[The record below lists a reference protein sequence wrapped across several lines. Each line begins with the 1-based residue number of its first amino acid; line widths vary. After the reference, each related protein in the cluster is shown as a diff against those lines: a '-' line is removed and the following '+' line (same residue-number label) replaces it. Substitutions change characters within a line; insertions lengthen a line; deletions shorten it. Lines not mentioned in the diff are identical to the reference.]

1 MTTRRARKHKDL
13 VEFEKKYHHRA
24 GIHVSQVSQHRK
36 IRCKNLARAVCAGSV
51 YEWYMLC
58 MQSRSMNG

>member
-1 MTTRRARKHKDL
+1 MATRRARKHKYL
-13 VEFEKKYHHRA
+13 VNSEKQWHHRA
-24 GIHVSQVSQHRK
+24 GIHVSQHRK

-58 MQSRSMNG
+58 MQSQSMNG